1 MPAWGLI
8 PDSPL
13 FYYGGK
19 SLKVRSS
26 SRSRNTYVA
35 SVNVGFTFSKLV
47 IYKPILNFELNN
59 PMGMVG
65 AHMHLIGAGIMRD
78 ARRQVGVDSGALKR
92 SIHIKHRGHPNG
104 QTVEVGSALKY
115 AYAHHEGTSPHVI
128 TPNPPNKVLVFS
140 KGSRVI
146 RTTKVN
152 HPGTKPNR
160 YLSDQLRVHVR

>member
-8 PDSPL
+8 PDSPI
-13 FYYGGK
+13 FYYGSK
-19 SLKVRSS
+19 SLKTRSS
-26 SRSRNTYVA
+26 RRSRNSYVA
-35 SVNVGFTFSKLV
+35 RISVEYSFSGVV

-65 AHMHLIGAGIMRD
+65 KHMHQIGAAILIGARK
-78 ARRQVGVDSGALKR
+78 QVGVDSGALRR
-92 SIHIKHRGHPNG
+92 SLHMKHRGHPNG
-104 QTVEVGSALKY
+104 QTIEVGSSLKY
-115 AYAHHEGTSPHVI
+115 AYAHHEGTKPHVI

-140 KGSRVI
+140 KGARVI
-146 RTTKVN
+146 RTTTVN